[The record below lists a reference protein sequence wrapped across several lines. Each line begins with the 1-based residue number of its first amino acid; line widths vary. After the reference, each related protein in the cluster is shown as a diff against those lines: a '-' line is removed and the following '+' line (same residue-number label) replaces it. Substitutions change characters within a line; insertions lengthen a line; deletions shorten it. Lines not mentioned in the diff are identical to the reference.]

1 MGAACTVGA
10 DQHFL
15 PDAAAGSER
24 QLRQCL
30 SGHLNV
36 VGSGI
41 GTGVAWPQQET
52 QGFTCAVFTVVD
64 ERQKR
69 METVAPLEIRRSF
82 LFLRMGGHEGGIE
95 VDDRSAVAHPDAGN
109 HNSRKNAGLL
119 TITTVKIPKS
129 VKNHLRK
136 ASSTYSSSVSDSPNR
151 KSQCTT
157 IGLHIKNPHRPT
169 SCACSDHPWFDSY
182 TPDPKEPDKARRNT
196 PVWRTVTLAPRYL
209 PKILKTGRLAPIR

>member
-64 ERQKR
+64 GRQKR

-95 VDDRSAVAHPDAGN
+95 VDDQWLLRDRSQIVG
-109 HNSRKNAGLL
+109 G
-119 TITTVKIPKS
+119 
-129 VKNHLRK
+129 
-136 ASSTYSSSVSDSPNR
+136 
-151 KSQCTT
+151 
-157 IGLHIKNPHRPT
+157 GRP
-169 SCACSDHPWFDSY
+169 
-182 TPDPKEPDKARRNT
+182 E
-196 PVWRTVTLAPRYL
+196 
-209 PKILKTGRLAPIR
+209 